1 MTKVVNNKNFKRVT
15 ATILAVIVLLGTVFV
30 MPVNAVGKSVTVTFD
45 YCYDTAGNIIKYVEK
60 TTAPNGTTV
69 GTVGEDLCRIYV
81 DGKDAYCIEPGVY
94 LMSGDTVTEDASTA
108 WKNLGSAKQKAINLA
123 SSTVS
128 PATAKKCLVQPVSS
142 GLQLSLSYGNL

>member
-60 TTAPNGTTV
+60 TKAPNGIIVMPSFKTAVFKDSHRWNTNEDNVVFPETV
-69 GTVGEDLCRIYV
+69 IDS
-81 DGKDAYCIEPGVY
+81 
-94 LMSGDTVTEDASTA
+94 M
-108 WKNLGSAKQKAINLA
+108 
-123 SSTVS
+123 
-128 PATAKKCLVQPVSS
+128 PVFW
-142 GLQLSLSYGNL
+142 NA